1 MNVFMLI
8 VEFTERNELF
18 VCPSVCLSVSSRM
31 CQCVGISPA
40 QKVGGLDGGRGVST
54 CALYLEGRGRNQT
67 QI

>member
-40 QKVGGLDGGRGVST
+40 QKVGGLVSECGGST
-54 CALYLEGRGRNQT
+54 CALYTEERRRNQT